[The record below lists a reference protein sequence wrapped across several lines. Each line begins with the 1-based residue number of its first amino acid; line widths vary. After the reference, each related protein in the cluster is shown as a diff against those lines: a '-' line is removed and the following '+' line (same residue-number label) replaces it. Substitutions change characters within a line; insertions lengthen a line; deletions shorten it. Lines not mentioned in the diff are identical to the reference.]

1 MLPYITLALILLL
14 FSFIPQEKKEEFYL
28 LFISFFL
35 LFSFAILRDFSVGE
49 DFENY
54 SRGFI
59 DYGGEGKTNV
69 RLEPAWYFIYKLFY
83 LIGTFRVYV
92 IFFYAILY
100 FLILR
105 FFWKQS
111 EYPVLSVLLYLL
123 LGFYFDSYNI
133 MRQSFAALFVL
144 YSTIHLFNR
153 NFLLFSLLIL
163 IGSLFHLSV
172 LFFFPF
178 FFISKWLKDY
188 KHLLSFFVVLSL
200 ISGYFNLINITAI
213 VPENTMFDK
222 YLMYLIMGERETISF
237 MGKLINVFHSL
248 VAISCIY
255 LARTE
260 KTKHFVFLFVIG
272 ICLNNIFYTY
282 QWLFRLYNPIFI
294 VFILLSITNVISEI
308 KDKLLKILYTSL
320 SLAYAFGIFYINLN
334 NNLNGII
341 PYILFL

>member
-1 MLPYITLALILLL
+1 MLPYIILALILFL
-14 FSFIPQEKKEEFYL
+14 FILIPQEKKEVFYL
-28 LFISFFL
+28 LVISFFL
-35 LFSFAILRDFSVGE
+35 LFSFAILRDYSVGE

-69 RLEPAWYFIYKLFY
+69 RLEPAWYFIYKFFF
-83 LIGTFRVYV
+83 LIGNFRVYV
-92 IFFYAILY
+92 VFFYAILY
-100 FLILR
+100 FFILK
-105 FFWKQS
+105 FFWKES
-111 EYPVLSVLLYLL
+111 EYPVLAVLLYLL

-144 YSTIHLFNR
+144 YSTNHIINR
-153 NFLLFSLLIL
+153 NFFVFSLILL

-178 FFISKWLKDY
+178 YFVAKWLKDY
-188 KHLLSFFVVLSL
+188 RHILSFLILFSL
-200 ISGYFNLINITAI
+200 IAGYLNLINLTSI
-213 VPENTMFDK
+213 VPKNTLFDK

-237 MGKLINVFHSL
+237 MGKFINVFHSL

-255 LARTE
+255 IARTE
-260 KTKHFVFLFVIG
+260 KTKYFVFLFVLG
-272 ICLNNIFYTY
+272 VCLNNIFYTY

-294 VFILLSITNVISEI
+294 VFILLSIPNVISEI
-308 KDKLLKILYTSL
+308 KDKLTKIIYTSL

-334 NNLNGII
+334 NNLNGVI